1 MVDMQENSLEVA
13 LRLAADTPSHR
24 PEFYSI
30 LLESSVYVLSPQNE
44 LFSGVQKLEAGEK
57 ISIQN
62 WVGGDGSP
70 VIPFFTSLNTLQKAI
85 ETESSFMELPAKAL
99 FEMTKGASLV
109 LNPKSPYGKEFF
121 PNEIE
126 ALLSNGVN
134 RLPEKRITT
143 EETKVLLGQPAN
155 YPTQM
160 TDSLAALFS
169 KRSNV
174 KAAYLALM
182 HNPSQDEKPHFL
194 IGIEAEQ
201 DIEKIIREAGVV
213 AGDTALCG
221 EPVDLVRIERHDQG
235 LSQYFI
241 QQVKPFYKRNW
252 SGAVKSAFGLGRI

>member
-1 MVDMQENSLEVA
+1 MVDMQYNALEDA
-13 LRLAADTPSHR
+13 LRLAADNPSHR
-24 PEFYSI
+24 PEFYSL
-30 LLESSVYVLSPQNE
+30 LLESSIYILSQQDGFPSE
-44 LFSGVQKLEAGEK
+44 VRKLEVGEK

-62 WVGGDGSP
+62 LVRNDGSP
-70 VIPFFTSLNTLQKAI
+70 VIPFFTSLNTLRKAI
-85 ETESSFMELPAKAL
+85 EVESSFMELPARAL
-99 FEMTKGASLV
+99 FEMTKGAVLV

-121 PNEIE
+121 PKEIE
-126 ALLSNGVN
+126 ALLSEGVN

-155 YPTQM
+155 YPSQM
-160 TDSLAALFS
+160 ADSLSTLFS

-182 HNPSQDEKPHFL
+182 HNPSQDEKPHLL
-194 IGIEAEQ
+194 IGIEAER

-213 AGDTALCG
+213 AGDTAPGG

-241 QQVKPFYKRNW
+241 QQVKPFYRRSW
-252 SGAVKSAFGLGRI
+252 RGAVKSVFGLG